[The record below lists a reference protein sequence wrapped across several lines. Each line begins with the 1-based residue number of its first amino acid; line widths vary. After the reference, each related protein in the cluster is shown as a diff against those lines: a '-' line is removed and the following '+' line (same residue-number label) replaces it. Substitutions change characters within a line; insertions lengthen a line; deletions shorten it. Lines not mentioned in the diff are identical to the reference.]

1 VFDAVGS
8 IAVGLLLGVVA
19 IVLIDRNRRF
29 LLGEST
35 SPELENA
42 VLVELLAR
50 DQVESVSYLHLE
62 FVGPSRVYMVA
73 AVDLVGN
80 DTEEH
85 VAGRLRAVEAS
96 LEESQYV
103 EEAVL
108 TLSVPGAP
116 VLRPTGEE
124 IPEVVK
130 DGTVE
135 DVAAGG
141 AGTLRA

>member
-1 VFDAVGS
+1 VQVADA
-8 IAVGLLLGVVA
+8 L
-19 IVLIDRNRRF
+19 
-29 LLGEST
+29 
-35 SPELENA
+35 
-42 VLVELLAR
+42 
-50 DQVESVSYLHLE
+50 
-62 FVGPSRVYMVA
+62 
-73 AVDLVGN
+73 DLVGN

-85 VAGRLRAVEAS
+85 VAGRLRKIEES
-96 LEESQYV
+96 LEASQYV

-108 TLSVPGAP
+108 TLSVPGAA